1 MRTSSKSWWAQVVQN
16 RLIALVLA
24 MIVIVPF
31 VASPAD
37 RSVRGIAALTFQGF
51 AILLLATLLWRVRWD
66 LRREKIAA
74 FLRTGP
80 NLPILLLLGV
90 AIVSCALSR
99 SVYSIQE
106 TLRLGAGIL
115 LYFVVVYQFR
125 RSEHLSKLLDTL
137 LFIGIAASLVG
148 FAQFSMG
155 GEERASGMFGN
166 PQLLAS
172 FLMILLPVVAVTA
185 ITEKSTNRQLA
196 AQVATVLMTGC
207 LLLTQTRSA
216 WLGAA
221 ASLAVLG
228 ILALSVALK
237 NRSANIS
244 TRKHEL
250 VLPVMLLVVSVGAF
264 VFMWPQASK
273 FLERGQTL
281 THYANINTFQVR
293 QKLWSGAW
301 QMFKSHPLTGVGVGN
316 YPVHQSEFAR
326 FGVSIAKSNLRPSLG
341 ENAHNLYLQ
350 TLAELG
356 LPGFLLLVGTLVA
369 FFVAG
374 LRRVRSMESGIRRN
388 LLMGSLASIVAFG
401 IDALS
406 SPSWQVGQAAIFFW
420 LVLGLG
426 VAALRPHSR
435 REEAVEAPR
444 MALTPAFARVVA
456 VAATLGLVALLPS
469 ASVSQVDGYPDHVEI
484 SPKESTIIAGGI
496 QAYTL
501 ELVYTDS
508 TRQDVTL
515 SGFSTYSEDGLGAMT
530 GANKSIYQS
539 RARKSEDLVNV
550 TGTYDD
556 GSFSDSDSATLVVQ

>member
-1 MRTSSKSWWAQVVQN
+1 MRNLSKSWWAQVVQN
-16 RLIALVLA
+16 RLIAMVLA

-37 RSVRGIAALTFQGF
+37 RSVQGIAALTFQGF
-51 AILLLATLLWRVRWD
+51 AILLLVTLLWRVRWD
-66 LRREKIAA
+66 LRREKVMT

-90 AIVSCALSR
+90 AVVSCALSR

-115 LYFVVVYQFR
+115 LYYVVVYQFR

-137 LFIGIAASLVG
+137 LFIGIVAPLVG
-148 FAQFSMG
+148 FAQFSVSS
-155 GEERASGMFGN
+155 EHRATGMFGN

-172 FLMILLPVVAVTA
+172 FLMILWPIVLITA

-221 ASLAVLG
+221 TSLAVLG
-228 ILALSVALK
+228 VLAFLVALR
-237 NRSANIS
+237 NRSANLS
-244 TRKHEL
+244 ARKHEL

-264 VFMWPQASK
+264 VFLWPQASK

-281 THYANINTFQVR
+281 THYADINTFQMR
-293 QKLWSGAW
+293 QELWKGAW
-301 QMFKSHPLTGVGVGN
+301 QMFQSHPLSGVGVGN
-316 YPVHQSEFAR
+316 YPVYQSEYTK
-326 FGVSIAKSNLRPSLG
+326 FGVSLTRTPMRPSLG

-356 LPGFLLLVGTLVA
+356 LPGLLLLMGTLCA
-369 FFVAG
+369 FFIAG
-374 LRRVRSMESGIRRN
+374 LRRVRVMESGIRRS
-388 LLMGSLASIVAFG
+388 LLMGALGGIVAFCV
-401 IDALS
+401 DALS
-406 SPSWQVGQAAIFFW
+406 SPSWQLGQASLFFW

-426 VAALRPHSR
+426 VAALRPHAR
-435 REEAVEAPR
+435 REETTEAPSPLL
-444 MALTPAFARVVA
+444 APAFARTVA
-456 VAATLGLVALLPS
+456 VAVSLGLVALLPS
-469 ASVSQVDGYPDHVEI
+469 VSVSQVDGYPDHVEI
-484 SPKESTIIAGGI
+484 SPKEATIIAGGA
-496 QAYTL
+496 QPYTL
-501 ELVYTDS
+501 ELVYTDG
-508 TRQDVTL
+508 TRQNVTL
-515 SGFSTYSEDGLGAMT
+515 SSFSTYSEDGLGAMT
-530 GANKSIYQS
+530 GANKSVYQS
-539 RARKSEDLVNV
+539 RARKPEPLVNI

>member
-37 RSVRGIAALTFQGF
+37 RSVHGIAALAFQGF

-74 FLRTGP
+74 FLRTGA

-137 LFIGIAASLVG
+137 LFIGIAASVVG
-148 FAQFSMG
+148 FAQFSMSS
-155 GEERASGMFGN
+155 EHRAAGMFGN

-172 FLMILLPVVAVTA
+172 FLMILLPIVAVTA
-185 ITEKSTNRQLA
+185 ITEKSANRQLA

-221 ASLAVLG
+221 ASLLVLG
-228 ILALSVALK
+228 ILAFFAAIK
-237 NRSANIS
+237 NRSASIS

-264 VFMWPQASK
+264 VLMWPQASK

-281 THYANINTFQVR
+281 THYANVNTFQVR
-293 QKLWSGAW
+293 QELWRGAW
-301 QMFKSHPLTGVGVGN
+301 QMFKNHPLTGVGVGN
-316 YPVHQSEFAR
+316 YPVHQSKFTR
-326 FGVSIAKSNLRPSLG
+326 FGVSLTNSKLRPSLG

-356 LPGFLLLVGTLVA
+356 LPGLLLLVGVLVA

-374 LRRVRSMESGIRRN
+374 LRRVRLMESGIRRS
-388 LLMGSLASIVAFG
+388 LLMGALAGIVAFSV
-401 IDALS
+401 DAIS
-406 SPSWQVGQAAIFFW
+406 SPSWQLGQASLFFW

-435 REEAVEAPR
+435 REETVEAPR
-444 MALTPAFARVVA
+444 TVLSPAFTRVVA
-456 VAATLGLVALLPS
+456 VVATLGLVTLLPS
-469 ASVSQVDGYPDHVEI
+469 VGVSQVDGYPDHVEI
-484 SPKESTIIAGGI
+484 SPQEAAIIAGGI
-496 QAYTL
+496 QPYTL
-501 ELVYTDS
+501 ELVYTDG

-530 GANKSIYQS
+530 GANRHIYQS
-539 RARKSEDLVNV
+539 RARKPEALVNV

>member
-16 RLIALVLA
+16 RLIAFVLA

-31 VASPAD
+31 VASPAN
-37 RSVRGIAALTFQGF
+37 RSVQGIAALTFQGF
-51 AILLLATLLWRVRWD
+51 AILLLTTLLWRARWD
-66 LRREKIAA
+66 LRREKVAA
-74 FLRTGP
+74 FLRTGA

-148 FAQFSMG
+148 FAQFSMSS
-155 GEERASGMFGN
+155 EHRAAGMFGN

-172 FLMILLPVVAVTA
+172 FLMILLPIVVVTA
-185 ITEKSTNRQLA
+185 ITEKSANRQLA

-221 ASLAVLG
+221 ASLLVLG
-228 ILALSVALK
+228 ILALLVALK
-237 NRSANIS
+237 NRSASIS

-264 VFMWPQASK
+264 VLMWPQASK

-281 THYANINTFQVR
+281 THYANVNTFQAR
-293 QKLWSGAW
+293 QELWRGAW

-316 YPVHQSEFAR
+316 YPIHQSEYTQ
-326 FGVSIAKSNLRPSLG
+326 FGVSLTNSKLRPSLG

-356 LPGFLLLVGTLVA
+356 LPGLLLLVGVLVA

-374 LRRVRSMESGIRRN
+374 LRRVRLMESGIRRS
-388 LLMGSLASIVAFG
+388 LLMGALAGIAAFSV
-401 IDALS
+401 DAIS
-406 SPSWQVGQAAIFFW
+406 SPSWQLGQASLFFW

-435 REEAVEAPR
+435 REETVEAPR
-444 MALTPAFARVVA
+444 MVLSPAFTRVVA

-469 ASVSQVDGYPDHVEI
+469 VSVSQVDGYPNHVEI
-484 SPKESTIIAGGI
+484 SPREATIIAGGA
-496 QAYTL
+496 QPYTL
-501 ELVYTDS
+501 ELVYTDG

-515 SGFSTYSEDGLGAMT
+515 SSFSTYSEDGLGAMT
-530 GANKSIYQS
+530 GANKHIYQS
-539 RARKSEDLVNV
+539 RARKPEALVNI